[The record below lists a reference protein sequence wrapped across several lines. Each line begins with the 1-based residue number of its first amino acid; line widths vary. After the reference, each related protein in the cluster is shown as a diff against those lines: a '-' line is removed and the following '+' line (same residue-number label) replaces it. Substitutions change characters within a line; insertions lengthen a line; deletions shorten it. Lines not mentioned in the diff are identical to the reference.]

1 MEEEIQNSI
10 GMKLV
15 LIPAGE
21 FMMGASPGDKDADD
35 NEKPRHKVKITK
47 PFYMGKTPVT
57 QEQYEKLMG
66 TNPSAF
72 NGKNPDYD
80 NRDAGKK
87 APVENVSWDDAQE
100 FIRMLNQKEGTKGY
114 RLPTEAQWEYAARA
128 GSTTKYYWGD
138 SEEDIV
144 QYAWTSESELES
156 TKPVMKKDPNAFGL
170 YDMLGNVLE
179 WCEDWYNEDYYSDS
193 ELNDPK
199 GPEEGEYR
207 VLRGGSWNINAR
219 YSRLSNRLNF
229 NPDSRDNY
237 YGFRL
242 LLLP

>member
-21 FMMGASPGDKDADD
+21 FMMGASPGDKDAGDD
-35 NEKPRHKVKITK
+35 EKPRHKVKITK

-72 NGKNPDYD
+72 SGKNPDYD

-100 FIRMLNQKEGTKGY
+100 FIRKLNQKEGTKGY

-128 GSTTKYYWGD
+128 GATTKYYWGD

-144 QYAWTSESELES
+144 QYAWTSESELDS

-170 YDMLGNVLE
+170 YDMLGNVFE

-199 GPEEGEYR
+199 GPEEGEDR
-207 VLRGGSWNINAR
+207 SLRGGSWNHFAR
-219 YSRLSNRLNF
+219 YCRLSIRNYF
-229 NPDSRDNY
+229 NPDDRYSY
-237 YGFRL
+237 FGFRL